1 MHYVPAIIIGGGQAG
16 LAMSHCLG
24 RRRIDHIVLERGQ
37 IGERWRSERWDTLRL
52 LTPNWMSRL
61 PGWSYHGDDP
71 DGFMT
76 APEFVGYL
84 EAYAATSR
92 APVQA
97 GASVISVRPSS
108 HGYRVETSRGV
119 WEARVVVI
127 ATGYCDVPRVPA
139 LAQRLPRWIDQVSP
153 SEYRN
158 PGQLR
163 DGAVLV
169 VGASATGVQLAAEIR
184 RSGRTVAISVGSH
197 TRLPR
202 SYRGRDTWWWLE
214 QTGLL
219 DETTAE
225 VSDLQ
230 RARARPSFQ
239 LVGGPDGHTLD
250 LGTLRDMGVRI
261 VGRTI
266 SAAGTTLRLRRLAET
281 TGAAQAALERLLG
294 RIDVVAD
301 GSGAPPAA
309 DAACVLEL
317 GSSPTAL
324 DLRTEGIRT
333 VLWATGYG
341 RNYSWLKVPVLDE
354 AGEILHDRGITPCPD
369 LCPRTELLAPPKV
382 PFHRRLSASM
392 RRTWRNT
399 SIVTCRRHTAPPHRR
414 RTRECSIVPGTM
426 DSGRRRCAGAATAML
441 MARCGLKVLV
451 IDRGRYAADTMST
464 HALMRGG
471 VTQLH
476 RWGLL
481 PRIVASGTP
490 AVRSTAFHYG
500 DDVLEVDVRPRHGV
514 EALYA
519 PRRTLL
525 DSTLVDAARR
535 AGAEVRHE
543 CTLTGLVR
551 NPDGRVGGAVIF
563 GADGKSEVVATDL
576 VIGADG
582 IGSAV
587 ARLVGPQ
594 VLWEGRHASSA
605 VYGHWS
611 GLDAPGYSWYYRE
624 GVSAGI
630 IPTNG
635 GAHCVFVAVPP
646 NRFRDEVRHDL
657 AAGYRRALAE
667 VSPNLA
673 AAVAASRLEGGRLW
687 AFAGRRGFLREA
699 CGPGWALV
707 GDAGYFK
714 DPLTAHGMTDALVAA
729 ASVGSVVPN
738 APAERPSGPDEP
750 AEQRQP
756 RSRLSTKIAASHR
769 RSRSKLT
776 IDGRK

>member
-1 MHYVPAIIIGGGQAG
+1 MFDRSRYDAI
-16 LAMSHCLG
+16 
-24 RRRIDHIVLERGQ
+24 
-37 IGERWRSERWDTLRL
+37 
-52 LTPNWMSRL
+52 
-61 PGWSYHGDDP
+61 
-71 DGFMT
+71 
-76 APEFVGYL
+76 
-84 EAYAATSR
+84 
-92 APVQA
+92 
-97 GASVISVRPSS
+97 
-108 HGYRVETSRGV
+108 
-119 WEARVVVI
+119 
-127 ATGYCDVPRVPA
+127 
-139 LAQRLPRWIDQVSP
+139 
-153 SEYRN
+153 
-158 PGQLR
+158 
-163 DGAVLV
+163 V
-169 VGASATGVQLAAEIR
+169 VGA
-184 RSGRTVAISVGSH
+184 
-197 TRLPR
+197 
-202 SYRGRDTWWWLE
+202 
-214 QTGLL
+214 
-219 DETTAE
+219 
-225 VSDLQ
+225 
-230 RARARPSFQ
+230 
-239 LVGGPDGHTLD
+239 
-250 LGTLRDMGVRI
+250 
-261 VGRTI
+261 
-266 SAAGTTLRLRRLAET
+266 
-281 TGAAQAALERLLG
+281 
-294 RIDVVAD
+294 
-301 GSGAPPAA
+301 
-309 DAACVLEL
+309 
-317 GSSPTAL
+317 
-324 DLRTEGIRT
+324 
-333 VLWATGYG
+333 
-341 RNYSWLKVPVLDE
+341 
-354 AGEILHDRGITPCPD
+354 
-369 LCPRTELLAPPKV
+369 
-382 PFHRRLSASM
+382 
-392 RRTWRNT
+392 
-399 SIVTCRRHTAPPHRR
+399 
-414 RTRECSIVPGTM
+414 
-426 DSGRRRCAGAATAML
+426 RCAGAATAML

-714 DPLTAHGMTDALVAA
+714 DPLTAHGMTDALRDAELLAVAA
-729 ASVGSVVPN
+729 VQGSEIAFAAYAALREELSRAFFDATDAIASFAWNLDTVRRLHLELNTAMKLEIEHLAGLR
-738 APAERPSGPDEP
+738 ELCE
-750 AEQRQP
+750 E
-756 RSRLSTKIAASHR
+756 SRHGQEKAA
-769 RSRSKLT
+769 
-776 IDGRK
+776 